1 MQRPAHILMVEDESL
16 IAHDLQWRLTHLS
29 YTVVALVATGPEA
42 LQQAPVHR
50 PDLILMDIHLQG
62 PMNDTEAAA
71 VIPYPP

>member
-1 MQRPAHILMVEDESL
+1 MVEDERL
-16 IAHDLQWRLTHLS
+16 IALDLQWRLTHLG
-29 YTVVALVATGPEA
+29 YTVVALATTGSEA
-42 LQQAPVHR
+42 IQQALVHR